1 MSIFGAKSRAAR
13 GCASKLA
20 CGRRIDPRAAR
31 PFLQYVAA
39 NLPLPNGRTEASA
52 PTGRFAFSPMV
63 FAILRLHTAGS
74 MWASTPTDVLRCC
87 RSLHDF
93 ADAPCAGGASPS
105 PTLRR
110 NTIQLKNN
118 YPSPHQSPS
127 VTASPHGEAIGTSAN
142 HRCCKKR
149 EGFSPPVLA
158 SLFTAA
164 YIPSHNYASRGGS
177 PRRRA

>member
-1 MSIFGAKSRAAR
+1 MRILKTFVGVDAH
-13 GCASKLA
+13 
-20 CGRRIDPRAAR
+20 IDPYDER
-31 PFLQYVAA
+31 PFLRNIVA
-39 NLPLPNGRTEASA
+39 NSLLPHGRTEASA

-63 FAILRLHTAGS
+63 FAILRLHTAGES
-74 MWASTPTDVLRCC
+74 AASTPTEISRGRRALC
-87 RSLHDF
+87 DF
-93 ADAPCAGGASPS
+93 VTAFCAGGASPA

-110 NTIQLKNN
+110 NALLLKNKN
-118 YPSPHQSPS
+118 PSPHQSPS